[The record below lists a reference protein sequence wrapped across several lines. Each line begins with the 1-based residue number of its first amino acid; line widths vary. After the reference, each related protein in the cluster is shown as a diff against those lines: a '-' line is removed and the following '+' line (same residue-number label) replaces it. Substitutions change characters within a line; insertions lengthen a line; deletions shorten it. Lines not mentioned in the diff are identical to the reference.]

1 MLFLEKYRLMSEN
14 NQTMLQP
21 SALRQRSKPELY
33 TMNSPRTF
41 VNSPLARVA
50 RLVLGGNARVA
61 MVLGQTV
68 HLSGATRAGFLADPE
83 WVAHEEVHLRQVRDL
98 GLPRF
103 LWQYLVESARVG
115 YYQNRFEV
123 EAREGARL
131 HMLGRANELAT
142 RPAAPAGVGKEPGP
156 GPAGR

>member
-1 MLFLEKYRLMSEN
+1 MSEN

-21 SALRQRSKPELY
+21 SLLRQRSKPELY
-33 TMNSPRTF
+33 TMNSPQTF

-68 HLSGATRAGFLADPE
+68 HLSGATRAEFLADPE

-131 HMLGRANELAT
+131 HMLGRASELTT
-142 RPAAPAGVGKEPGP
+142 RPAVSTGVGKKSGP
-156 GPAGR
+156 GTAGR

>member
-1 MLFLEKYRLMSEN
+1 ME
-14 NQTMLQP
+14 
-21 SALRQRSKPELY
+21 
-33 TMNSPRTF
+33 PRTF

-50 RLVLGGNARVA
+50 RLVLNKAPRVA

-68 HLSGATRAGFLADPE
+68 HLSGATREEFLADPE

-103 LWQYLVESARVG
+103 LWHYLLESARVG

-123 EAREGARL
+123 EAREGARRF
-131 HMLGRANELAT
+131 MESRGATSRLG
-142 RPAAPAGVGKEPGP
+142 KH
-156 GPAGR
+156 

>member
-1 MLFLEKYRLMSEN
+1 ME
-14 NQTMLQP
+14 
-21 SALRQRSKPELY
+21 
-33 TMNSPRTF
+33 PRTF

-50 RLVLGGNARVA
+50 RLVLGRAPRVA
-61 MVLGQTV
+61 MVIGKTV
-68 HLSGATRAGFLADPE
+68 HLSGATRAEFLADPE
-83 WVAHEEVHLRQVRDL
+83 WVAHEEVQVRDL

-131 HMLGRANELAT
+131 FMESRARRT
-142 RPAAPAGVGKEPGP
+142 T
-156 GPAGR
+156 